1 MVYDGLDDGGGG
13 LCDLHTLV
21 GVATTTATTAGGIA
35 RVATTM
41 LAGAL
46 HSSSL
51 MLRCLGGWCWRW
63 GSEVDFE
70 GGEVLRRGVYLR
82 GEDSCVDGR
91 ASRGVEGEADE
102 GR

>member
-1 MVYDGLDDGGGG
+1 MVYDRLDERRRR
-13 LCDLHTLV
+13 LCDLHALV
-21 GVATTTATTAGGIA
+21 GVATTTTTTAGGIA

-82 GEDSCVDGR
+82 GEDSCVDGGE
-91 ASRGVEGEADE
+91 SRGVEGEADE